1 MQPLRQLSGRTG
13 MQLRRS
19 VVQTCRSQQFTRSLA
34 NGPVRREMLQRVQAP
49 ASLARPAIL
58 RQLNHVRR
66 QSTTTEPPP
75 KSPAASPT
83 QRSRTLRFLYRG
95 FTILGIFVAVSGVLV
110 VAFFAFDATTYKEEA
125 DSVDIVVSELA
136 LNPRRGGPKNLP
148 IAEHLIDDDDSPE
161 KKAQKHKPKLVI
173 LGTGWGSVALLKQLN
188 PDDYHV
194 TVVSPSNYFLFT
206 PMLPSA
212 TVGTLELRSLVE
224 PVRRIISRVK
234 GHFLKA
240 TAEDVDFSNKL
251 VEVSATAPD
260 GTKQNF
266 YLPYDKLVIGVGS
279 MTNPHGV
286 KGLEHC
292 HFLKDITDARLIR
305 NQIVKNL
312 EAASIPSTTDEE
324 RRRLLSFVVCGGGP
338 TGVEFAAELFD
349 MLNEDLCNYYP
360 RILRNEISVHVIQSR
375 GHILNT
381 YDETLSK
388 YAEARF
394 AKDSV
399 DILTNSRVKE
409 VQKDKILFTQKDEEG
424 KTITKEIPMGFCLW
438 STGVAQTEFSK
449 KLAEKLGDFQTNR
462 HALETDTHLRL
473 AGAPLGDVYA
483 IGDCSTVQNNVSD
496 HIVSFLRTIAW
507 EKGKDPEKMIINYGD
522 WRGVAKRVKA
532 RFPQAAE
539 HLKRLDKL
547 FEQYDKDK
555 SGTLD
560 FSELQELLK
569 QIDGKMTSLPAT
581 AQRANQQGIYL
592 GRKFNKLSQAAPG
605 MELNRLD
612 YGDIDDAVY
621 KAFSYTNMGSLA
633 YVGNAAIFDFGG
645 MNFAGGLVAVYL
657 WRAVYFSQSVS
668 LRTRILLAMDW
679 TKRALFGRVSA
690 DEQKTVDIG
699 SRSIGKGRGEP
710 DAWTLMELHLE
721 LAIVRQHCDKR
732 RPSSFPEHAIVL
744 IDSITWSYRMF
755 FRQLAQPLRTLN
767 SIATF
772 VTRPSLSTYPASH
785 HLRTMASAMSKRLEG
800 KTVVVTGASSG
811 IGKSTAIEFARTSP
825 KNLKLI
831 VTARRLEVLEQL
843 KEEIKKEVGDGVQVL
858 PVKLDV
864 SNPEE
869 VRNFVGNLPEEF
881 KDINVLV
888 NNAGL
893 VKGVAK
899 APSIAEEDI
908 NIMFNTNVTGLIN
921 MTQAILP
928 IFLARGEAG
937 AGDIINVGSIAGR
950 EPYPGGSIYCATK
963 AAVRSFTDS
972 LRKELIATRVRVI
985 EIDPGQVETEFSVV
999 RFYGD
1004 KKAADKVYEGCEP
1017 LTPEDIAEVV
1027 VFAAGRR
1034 ENVVLADT
1042 LIFPNHQAG
1051 AGGSNSYKRPQS
1063 KI

>member
-19 VVQTCRSQQFTRSLA
+19 IAQACRSQQFSRPLT
-34 NGPVRREMLQRVQAP
+34 NGPVRRELLQRVSSP
-49 ASLARPAIL
+49 ASIARPAII
-58 RQLNHVRR
+58 RQLNHVRC
-66 QSTTTEPPP
+66 QSTNTEPPP
-75 KSPAASPT
+75 KSPAASPA
-83 QRSRTLRFLYRG
+83 QRSRLLRFLYRG
-95 FTILGIFVAVSGVLV
+95 FTFLGIFVVVSGVLV
-110 VAFFAFDATTYKEEA
+110 VAFFAFDATTYKEES

-286 KGLEHC
+286 KGLEYC
-292 HFLKDITDARLIR
+292 NFLKDITDARLIR
-305 NQIVKNL
+305 NQIVRNL
-312 EAASIPSTTDEE
+312 EAASIPSTSDEE

-409 VQKDKILFTQKDEEG
+409 VQKDKILFTQKDENG
-424 KTITKEIPMGFCLW
+424 NTVTKEIPMGFCLW

-449 KLAEKLGDFQTNR
+449 KLAEKLGENQTNR

-473 AGAPLGDVYA
+473 VGAPLGDVYA

-496 HIVSFLRTIAW
+496 HIVSFLRTVAW
-507 EKGKDPEKMIINYGD
+507 EKGKDPEKMVIGYGD
-522 WRGVAKRVKA
+522 WRGVAKRVKQ

-592 GRKFNKLSQAAPG
+592 GRKFNKLAQAAPG

-645 MNFAGGLVAVYL
+645 LNFAGGLVAVYL

-679 TKRALFGRVSA
+679 TKRALFGRGKTMIMLDYKTKSLTINRSHELL
-690 DEQKTVDIG
+690 EQT
-699 SRSIGKGRGEP
+699 
-710 DAWTLMELHLE
+710 
-721 LAIVRQHCDKR
+721 
-732 RPSSFPEHAIVL
+732 
-744 IDSITWSYRMF
+744 
-755 FRQLAQPLRTLN
+755 FRQRQAH
-767 SIATF
+767 IID
-772 VTRPSLSTYPASH
+772 Y
-785 HLRTMASAMSKRLEG
+785 RLEG

-843 KEEIKKEVGDGVQVL
+843 KEEIKKEVGDGVKVL

-899 APSIAEEDI
+899 APSIAEADI
-908 NIMFNTNVTGLIN
+908 DVMFKTNVTGLIN

-928 IFLARGEAG
+928 IFQARGESG

-963 AAVRSFTDS
+963 AAVRSFTDA
-972 LRKELIATRVRVI
+972 LRKELIATRIRVI
-985 EIDPGQVETEFSVV
+985 EVDPGQVETEFSVV

-1004 KKAADKVYEGCEP
+1004 KAAADKVYEGCEP

-1034 ENVVLADT
+1034 ENVVLADS
-1042 LIFPNHQAG
+1042 LIFPNHQA
-1051 AGGSNSYKRPQS
+1051 AATVMHRKS
-1063 KI
+1063 